1 MTAYFINEIK
11 LLENHVTVD
20 EKTIDDYEKLCFK
33 VTSKMRAAMPV
44 TQDKPAPYATTS
56 SILDILSR
64 YRNRGLPFPV
74 NAEVLARV
82 GISESLIPRTLQS
95 LKTLDLIN
103 DLGNP
108 TEALE
113 GIRLAPEA
121 EYKKRLEAWL
131 KGTYAEIFSI
141 VDPTKDDS
149 VRIRDAFRGFEPVG
163 QQDRMVALFE
173 GLCSEAGLIE
183 SKVGAAHSSP
193 IPRQKS
199 SLSPRARRN
208 LETLSGTGKRDSG
221 INSTGI
227 PAPLL
232 GLLAGLP
239 PKGDGWTADERKK
252 FLATFEAV
260 LDFCFPVVKEKKETA
275 A

>member
-1 MTAYFINEIK
+1 
-11 LLENHVTVD
+11 
-20 EKTIDDYEKLCFK
+20 
-33 VTSKMRAAMPV
+33 MPV
-44 TQDKPAPYATTS
+44 TQDKAGPYATTG
-56 SILDILSR
+56 SILDIVAR
-64 YRNRGLPFPV
+64 YRNRGLVFPV

-108 TEALE
+108 TETLE

-131 KGTYAEIFSI
+131 KGTYAEIFAF

-149 VRIRDAFRGFEPVG
+149 TRIRDAFRGYEPIG

-173 GLCSEAGLIE
+173 GLCTEAGLIE
-183 SKVGAAHSSP
+183 KTSANVPAA
-193 IPRQKS
+193 PRQKTPHS
-199 SLSPRARRN
+199 ERVRRN
-208 LETLSGTGKRDSG
+208 LETLTGKAKRATQ
-221 INSTGI
+221 INPSGI
-227 PAPLL
+227 PAPLA

-239 PKGDGWTADERKK
+239 PMGNGWTAEERKK

-260 LDFCFPVVKEKKETA
+260 LDYCFPIVKEKKETA
-275 A
+275 V

>member
-1 MTAYFINEIK
+1 
-11 LLENHVTVD
+11 
-20 EKTIDDYEKLCFK
+20 
-33 VTSKMRAAMPV
+33 MPV

-56 SILDILSR
+56 SIIDILSR

-108 TEALE
+108 TEVLE

-141 VDPTKDDS
+141 VDPTKDDG

-173 GLCSEAGLIE
+173 GLCTEAGLLPE
-183 SKVGAAHSSP
+183 KSTTKASSP
-193 IPRQKS
+193 MRGAGGMTANARIIKA
-199 SLSPRARRN
+199 SPRRVTAKA
-208 LETLSGTGKRDSG
+208 SS
-221 INSTGI
+221 
-227 PAPLL
+227 
-232 GLLAGLP
+232 GLP
-239 PKGDGWTADERKK
+239 PAIAGLMESLPDPSEGWTASEREK
-252 FLATFEAV
+252 FLKTFESV
-260 LDFCFPVVKEKKETA
+260 LDFSIPVTKEKKDTA